1 MRRRAAITSLH
12 QMKEINV
19 VPMIDVMM
27 FLLVVFIITMPLVEN
42 GITVNLPK
50 GTSKAIDPKM
60 VARQIAI
67 RPDGLFLDN
76 RPISKEL
83 LAAQV
88 KKIAADDVPVIVR
101 GDASMSYGKIMEVMK
116 ILNDAQITKMA
127 LATSPEGPAP
137 APRSTQPPRT
147 TTPTRPNR

>member
-60 VARQIAI
+60 EARQIAI
-67 RPDGLFLDN
+67 RPDGLYLDN
-76 RPISKEL
+76 RLITKEQ
-83 LAAQV
+83 LALQV
-88 KKIAADDVPVIVR
+88 KKIAADDVAVIVR
-101 GDASMSYGKIMEVMK
+101 GDASLSYGRIMEVMK

-127 LATSPEGPAP
+127 LATSPEGPALSP
-137 APRSTQPPRT
+137 APRRPR
-147 TTPTRPNR
+147 